1 MNILS
6 ALKSNFKVVEPI
18 FERDILV
25 SSITLI
31 PESIVEKD
39 YYVFMALK
47 LMCSQNNE
55 VMFKGGTSLSKA
67 WGILNV
73 GVCVLKEVIL

>member
-39 YYVFMALK
+39 YYVL
-47 LMCSQNNE
+47 
-55 VMFKGGTSLSKA
+55 
-67 WGILNV
+67 
-73 GVCVLKEVIL
+73 